1 MSAITQ
7 TRKKSRSL
15 RLAME
20 AADWFFANTL
30 DVFLIVRDGVI
41 EQASPSLSN
50 FLGWREDEGVGR
62 LFSEFV
68 HPRDMD
74 AVLAAVDEV
83 IAQGTAIYEHRALTR
98 SGEWRWVRC
107 RIKRSADGASIVVMQ
122 DIAQERRQRQEAAES
137 ESAYRLLSTASG
149 VHMWRY
155 HPATDECELDPDFS
169 LPFLDTP
176 EAKRVP
182 LSQAR
187 GGIHVEDAPIVEAAW
202 RRSVASGKL
211 SVIEY
216 RERGPDGEWRRLRS
230 AWMGV
235 RQHQTGAW
243 EVVGVSQDLT
253 ELMTERDRAL
263 RGEEAARA
271 AAEAKAQFLANVSHE
286 LRTPMNGVLGTLYLV
301 RNAGSPTERQRLV
314 DEAINAGGDLSRLL
328 GDIVDFA
335 DADAGRVR
343 VEPLPVDVQEL
354 IEGVCA
360 PFREQAAER
369 GLAFH
374 LVNAASG
381 RVTLDPA
388 RTRQILG
395 CILANALKFTAK
407 GRVEVRVRRIGSGA
421 EGRLHFEIEDTGVGI
436 PYDKQAALF
445 GRFHQADG
453 SATRRFG
460 GVGLGLAR
468 ARALA
473 ELMGG
478 SIDFSSSEGFGSVFY
493 VTIAAPDCDDGSVAE
508 NRPLSGLAVLLVEDN
523 PTNRLVAERLL
534 ESLGASVTC
543 AQDGAQG
550 VSAAAAGAFDLIF
563 MDIQMPVMDGMEA
576 SRRIRA
582 LDGQVSETPIIAL
595 TANVMEHQLKTY
607 RDCGM
612 NGCVAKPIS
621 PAALIAEI
629 ARLADGGE
637 DVVHAA

>member
-7 TRKKSRSL
+7 ARKKSHSL

-50 FLGWREDEGVGR
+50 FLGWKEDEGVGR
-62 LFSEFV
+62 RFSEFV
-68 HPRDMD
+68 HPKDMN

-83 IAQGTAIYEHRALTR
+83 TRKGTAIYEHRALTKA
-98 SGEWRWVRC
+98 GDWRWVRC
-107 RIKRSADGASIVVMQ
+107 RIKRSGDGASIVVMQ
-122 DIAQERRQRQEAAES
+122 DISQERRLLQEAAES
-137 ESAYRLLSTASG
+137 KSAYRLLSTSSG

-155 HPATDECELDPDFS
+155 HPATDECEMDPDFS

-176 EAKRVP
+176 QSKRVP
-182 LSQAR
+182 LSEAR
-187 GGIHVEDAPIVEAAW
+187 GGIHVEDAPIVESAW
-202 RRSVASGKL
+202 RRTVGNGKL
-211 SVIEY
+211 AVIEY

-271 AAEAKAQFLANVSHE
+271 AAEAKAQFLANISHE

-301 RNAGSPTERQRLV
+301 RNADSPTERQRLV

-343 VEPLPVDVQEL
+343 IEPLCVDVVDL
-354 IEGVCA
+354 VEGVCR
-360 PFREQAAER
+360 PFRDQAAER
-369 GLAFH
+369 GLIFH

-381 RVTLDPA
+381 SVTLDPA
-388 RTRQILG
+388 RARQILG
-395 CILANALKFTAK
+395 CLLANALKFTAQGK
-407 GRVEVRVRRIGSGA
+407 IEVRVRPIGSGA
-421 EGRLHFEIEDTGVGI
+421 DARLHFEIEDTGVGI

-445 GRFHQADG
+445 GQFHQADG

-493 VTIAAPDCDDGSVAE
+493 LTIAAPAGQEEIRSPELA
-508 NRPLSGLAVLLVEDN
+508 LSGLNVLLVEDN
-523 PTNRLVAERLL
+523 PTNRLVGQRLL
-534 ESLGASVTC
+534 ESLGAEVAC
-543 AQDGAQG
+543 AEDGARG
-550 VSAAAAGAFDLIF
+550 VEAATSGGYDLIF

-576 SRRIRA
+576 ARRIRA
-582 LDGQVSETPIIAL
+582 LDGPAARTPIIAL
-595 TANVMEHQLKTY
+595 TANVLDHQIKAY
-607 RDCGM
+607 RACGM
-612 NGCVAKPIS
+612 NGCIAKPIS
-621 PAALIAEI
+621 PAAMINEI
-629 ARLADGGE
+629 ARLADDDE
-637 DVVHAA
+637 AICAA